1 LRRPILPLFVILP
14 SSSGMPRTRKQ
25 TKAERCDL
33 EVDKNDTVMTLE
45 NFERVEKGLI
55 TSPGKFGECSSEEIL
70 CPQR

>member
-1 LRRPILPLFVILP
+1 
-14 SSSGMPRTRKQ
+14 MPRTRKQ
-25 TKAERCDL
+25 TKAEECDL

-55 TSPGKFGECSSEEIL
+55 TSIGKFGQCSSEDII